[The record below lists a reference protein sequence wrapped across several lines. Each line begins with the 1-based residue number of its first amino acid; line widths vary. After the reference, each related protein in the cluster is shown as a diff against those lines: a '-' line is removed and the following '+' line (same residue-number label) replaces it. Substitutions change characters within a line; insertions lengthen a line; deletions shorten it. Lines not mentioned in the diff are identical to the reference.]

1 MKNQVPRYLWI
12 VLSWFLLVYA
22 ATAMAQSRAS
32 AGLIEGAKKEGALV
46 WYTVLN
52 LQQAQFFLKQFEAKY
67 PFIKTDVYRSVS
79 NNVLNRAI
87 ADRNAGKVA
96 SDVVSMGGF
105 QSYFLKKRGLTV
117 PYRSP
122 EAETIPAQFKDPEGH
137 WTGLYQNTSVIAYNT
152 KMVSDKAVPREYG
165 QFLAPEWKDRLG
177 MDDSDEEWFAN
188 QCKIMG
194 DEKCVDF
201 LQRLVRQNPK
211 IVRGQSLIANLMAA
225 GEFPVVVVAYPSE
238 IEVLKQKGAPVDW
251 VAPNPVLTKIY
262 PMAMTANGPHPNA
275 AKLFIDF
282 ALSREGQTILKN
294 FKRIT
299 VRPDVEPDPPRLV
312 RGLNIRASDLSLAE
326 KFEDYARLWR
336 KIIKG

>member
-1 MKNQVPRYLWI
+1 L
-12 VLSWFLLVYA
+12 
-22 ATAMAQSRAS
+22 TA
-32 AGLIEGAKKEGALV
+32 
-46 WYTVLN
+46 
-52 LQQAQFFLKQFEAKY
+52 
-67 PFIKTDVYRSVS
+67 
-79 NNVLNRAI
+79 
-87 ADRNAGKVA
+87 
-96 SDVVSMGGF
+96 
-105 QSYFLKKRGLTV
+105 

-152 KMVSDKAVPREYG
+152 KLLSEKSVPRDYS
-165 QFLAPEWKDRLG
+165 QFLEPQWKDRLG

-188 QCKIMG
+188 QCRIMG

-201 LQRLVRQNPK
+201 LQRLIRQNPK

-238 IEVLKQKGAPVDW
+238 IELLRQKGAPVDW
-251 VAPNPVLTKIY
+251 VAPDPVLSKIY
-262 PMAMTANGPHPNA
+262 PTAMTASAPHPNA

-282 ALSREGQTILKN
+282 AFSKEGQTILKN

-312 RGLNIRASDLSLAE
+312 KGLNIRASDLSLAE
-326 KFEDYARLWR
+326 KFEEYARLWR